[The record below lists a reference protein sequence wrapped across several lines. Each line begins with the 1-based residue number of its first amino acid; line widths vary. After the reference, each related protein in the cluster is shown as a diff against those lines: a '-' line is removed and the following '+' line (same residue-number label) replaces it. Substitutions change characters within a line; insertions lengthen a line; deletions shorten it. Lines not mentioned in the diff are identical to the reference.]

1 MERYT
6 VDSITDGMVSLL
18 LRRDEAVRCT
28 VSQEQL
34 PGVREGDIISVEI
47 RGTMVSRFRLEAGET
62 ESVKARIEEKLQRLK
77 NRSDK

>member
-6 VDSITDGMVSLL
+6 VDSIADGMVSLL

-28 VSQEQL
+28 ISQEQL
-34 PGVREGDIISVEI
+34 PGVREGDIISAEI
-47 RGTMVSRFRLEAGET
+47 RGTMVNRFRLETGET

-77 NRSDK
+77 NRSGK